1 MCSAVLQYS
10 KFIKNGWTIL
20 NTDSDVWTLAAMYQ
34 DEDSNTEIAVVTTN
48 TESSSTNT
56 NWQFGSM
63 TSQYIVEVYRTSAT
77 ENCTQL
83 TGVVLPTNGVLRYT
97 LPSNSVTTFHF
108 TIEAEAAVAT
118 AG

>member
-1 MCSAVLQYS
+1 MS
-10 KFIKNGWTIL
+10 
-20 NTDSDVWTLAAMYQ
+20 TDSDVWTLAAMYQ
-34 DEDSNTEIAVVTTN
+34 DEESNTDIAVVTTN
-48 TESSSTNT
+48 TESSSTST

-63 TSQYIVEVYRTSAT
+63 SSQYVVEVFRTSAT

-83 TGVVLPTNGVLRYT
+83 TDVVLPSNGVLQYT
-97 LPSNSVTTFHF
+97 LPSNSITTFHF

>member
-1 MCSAVLQYS
+1 
-10 KFIKNGWTIL
+10 L

-34 DEDSNTEIAVVTTN
+34 DEDFNTEIAVITTN
-48 TESSSTNT
+48 TESSSTST

-63 TSQYIVEVYRTSAT
+63 SSQYIVEVYRTSAT

-83 TGVVLPTNGVLRYT
+83 TDVVLPTNGVLQYT
-97 LPSNSVTTFHF
+97 LPSNSITTFHF
-108 TIEAEAAVAT
+108 TIEAEPAVAT